1 MKVTKRILS
10 KRYYTPKEVEGYIGS
25 NRILYHNLL
34 YTNVAK
40 ALCKL
45 PMHIADKVIKK
56 CFFITYSGRIRG
68 HCFAPSLI
76 NNRTI
81 IYISWHH
88 LKRAKQE
95 KIEHT
100 ILHEIAHWF
109 LKHGDSM
116 LPNSHFNST
125 VVEVKKKE
133 MEADHI
139 VKKWLQEYEKADPL
153 TKKSEEE
160 KNC

>member
-1 MKVTKRILS
+1 MKATKRIRS
-10 KRYYTPKEVEGYIGS
+10 KRYYTPQEVEGYIGS

-45 PMHIADKVIKK
+45 PMRIADNVIKK

-68 HCFAPSLI
+68 HCVAPSLI

-109 LKHGDSM
+109 LKHHAGK
-116 LPNSHFNST
+116 LPNSPFNSPVAET
-125 VVEVKKKE
+125 KKKE
-133 MEADHI
+133 SEANQQ
-139 VKKWLQEYEKADPL
+139 VKKWLQEY
-153 TKKSEEE
+153 TSG
-160 KNC
+160 